1 MKEILRKNTRLFIGI
16 FVAAAALLAGWLLQ
30 QPISLIQMDTLQSL
44 TVSGVLTGITA
55 VSATAVG
62 IGLAARRE

>member
-30 QPISLIQMDTLQSL
+30 QPIPLFQMDTLQSL